1 MKRHIP
7 FLCAAALLAACGGG
21 QTKQTVQAPAPMQ
34 QQVEELLDAMTVDE
48 KIGQMMNSTPAIE
61 RLDIKP
67 YDWWNEGLHGVG
79 RSGRA
84 TVFPQ
89 PIGLGATFD
98 TELLKR
104 IGDAISDEARAKYQV
119 AQRIG
124 NYRRYSGLSFWSPN
138 VNIFRDPRW
147 GRGMETYGEDPY
159 LTGMLGTAFVK
170 GLQGDDPQYLK
181 AAACAKHYAVH
192 SGPEATRHSANV
204 EPSLKDLYETYL
216 PAFEMLVK
224 DANVETVMTAYNA
237 VYGDC
242 CSASP
247 FLMQDILR
255 NRWHFKGHIVSD
267 CGAVT
272 DIYTGHKCT
281 RCEMDAA
288 VKALKAGLNLECGSS
303 MRTLKDAYAK
313 QLITEEDLDNAL
325 RPTIMTR
332 LKLGILHDDPQCPY
346 NNMPED
352 ALGSPEHRALA
363 KRAATESMVLLK
375 NDGILPLD
383 KDIHSLDLSGSGAT
397 DVFYQMGNYYGVS
410 DDYSTYLQGIVS
422 KVSAGTTV
430 SYHTGFMQ
438 LDGLAANMNIGE
450 AAGADVAIVF
460 MGNNGNVEGEE
471 GESIANS
478 TSGDRLDLR
487 LPESQ
492 MNYLRTL
499 KRYKGEGIVVVLT
512 GGSPIDLREIYELA
526 DAVVMAWYSGQ
537 AGGEALGDLIF
548 GDANFSGRLPVTF
561 PAETEKLPPFED
573 YSMKERTYKYMTDNI
588 FLPFGYG
595 LSYGRVTYGAAKAA
609 VDGGKAVT
617 VEITLSNEGATDIDE
632 TVQLYH
638 SSPAAGTAAPQS
650 QLVAFSREHLKAGQT
665 RTVKIQVPVDRLAT
679 VQEDGSKKLLP
690 GTHTLHVASAAPTYR
705 SVELGVQDVQATI
718 EL

>member
-1 MKRHIP
+1 MKRTILI
-7 FLCAAALLAACGGG
+7 LCAAALFAACSSE
-21 QTKQTVQAPAPMQ
+21 QPQPQRPMD
-34 QQVEELLDAMTVDE
+34 QQVDELLEAMTVDE

-98 TELLKR
+98 TELLNQ

-119 AQRIG
+119 ARRIG

-170 GLQGDDPQYLK
+170 GLQGDDPHYLK

-204 EPSLKDLYETYL
+204 EPPLRDLYETYL

-224 DANVETVMTAYNA
+224 DAKVETVMTAYNA

-242 CSASP
+242 CSAST

-255 NRWHFKGHIVSD
+255 NRWQFKGHIVSD

-303 MRTLKDAYAK
+303 MRTLKDAYAQ

-363 KRAATESMVLLK
+363 KRAAVESMVLLK
-375 NDGILPLD
+375 NNDILPLD
-383 KDIHSLDLSGSGAT
+383 KEIHSIDLSGSGAT
-397 DVFYQMGNYYGVS
+397 DVFYQMGNYYGLS

-438 LDGLAANMNIGE
+438 LDGLDANMNLGDAI
-450 AAGADVAIVF
+450 GADVAIVF

-471 GESIANS
+471 GESIANR
-478 TSGDRLDLR
+478 TSGDRLNLR

-499 KRYKGEGIVVVLT
+499 KRFKGKGIVVVLT
-512 GGSPIDLREIYELA
+512 GGSPIDLREIYEMA

-537 AGGEALGDLIF
+537 AGGEALGDLLF

-595 LSYGRVTYGAAKAA
+595 LSYGSVTYGPAT
-609 VDGGKAVT
+609 VVGKDDSTLT
-617 VEITLSNEGATDIDE
+617 VEVTLSNDGDTDIDE

-638 SSPAAGTAAPQS
+638 SSPAAGVTAPQS
-650 QLVAFSREHLKAGQT
+650 QLVAFSREHMKAGEK
-665 RTVKIQVPVDRLAT
+665 RTVKLQVPVERLET
-679 VQEDGSKKLLP
+679 VQEDGTRTLLK
-690 GTHTLHVASAAPTYR
+690 GTHTLHIASAAPTYR
-705 SVELGVQDVQATI
+705 SAELGVQEVRTTV

>member
-325 RPTIMTR
+325 RP
-332 LKLGILHDDPQCPY
+332 HDDPQCPY

-537 AGGEALGDLIF
+537 AGGEALGDLLF

-705 SVELGVQDVQATI
+705 SAELGVQDVQATI

>member
-1 MKRHIP
+1 M
-7 FLCAAALLAACGGG
+7 LAACGGT
-21 QTKQTVQAPAPMQ
+21 QPQPAQQPQQSME
-34 QQVEELLDAMTVDE
+34 QQVDQLLDSMNVDE
-48 KIGQMMNSTPAIE
+48 KIGQMMNSTPGIE
-61 RLDIKP
+61 RLGIKP

-98 TELLKR
+98 IELLNS
-104 IGDAISDEARAKYQV
+104 IGNAISDEARAKYQV

-124 NYRRYSGLSFWSPN
+124 NYGRYAGLTFWSPN

-170 GLQGDDPQYLK
+170 GLQGDDPNYLK
-181 AAACAKHYAVH
+181 AAACAKHFAVH
-192 SGPEATRHSANV
+192 SGPEATRHGANV

-224 DANVETVMTAYNA
+224 DAKVETVMTAYNA

-255 NRWHFKGHIVSD
+255 NRWNFKGHIVSD

-272 DIYTGHKCT
+272 DIYTGHHCT

-313 QLITEEDLDNAL
+313 QLITEQDLDNAL
-325 RPTIMTR
+325 RPTLMTR
-332 LKLGILHDDPQCPY
+332 MKLGILHDDPQCPY

-352 ALGSPEHRALA
+352 VIGSSEHRALA
-363 KRAATESMVLLK
+363 KRAAVESMVLLK

-383 KDIHSLDLSGSGAT
+383 KNIHSLNMSGSGAT
-397 DVFYQMGNYYGVS
+397 DIFYQMGNYYGLS
-410 DDYSTYLQGIVS
+410 DTYSTYLQGIVS
-422 KVSAGTTV
+422 KVSEGTSV
-430 SYHTGFMQ
+430 SYRTGFM
-438 LDGLAANMNIGE
+438 LTEPPKNDINWATGDAVDAE
-450 AAGADVAIVF
+450 VAIIF
-460 MGNNGNVEGEE
+460 MGNNGNTEGEE
-471 GESIANS
+471 GESIANANR
-478 TSGDRLDLR
+478 GDRLDLR

-492 MNYLRTL
+492 MDYLRAV
-499 KRYKGEGIVVVLT
+499 KQAKGKNIIVVLT
-512 GGSPIDLREIYELA
+512 GGGPIDLREICDLA
-526 DAVVMAWYSGQ
+526 DAVVMTWYSGQ
-537 AGGEALGDLIF
+537 AGGEALGDLLF
-548 GDANFSGRLPVTF
+548 GDANFSGRLPITF

-573 YSMKERTYKYMTDNI
+573 HSMAGRTYKYMTDNI
-588 FLPFGYG
+588 LFPFGYG
-595 LSYGRVTYGAAKAA
+595 LSYGKVTYGPAKIASS
-609 VDGGKAVT
+609 DDKNVT
-617 VEITLSNEGATDIDE
+617 VEFTLSNDGTSDVDE
-632 TVQLYH
+632 IVQLYH
-638 SSPAAGTAAPQS
+638 SSPAAGVAAPQS
-650 QLVAFSREHLKAGQT
+650 QLVTFSREHLKAGEK
-665 RTVKIQVPVDRLAT
+665 RTIRMEIPVERLST
-679 VQEDGSKKLLP
+679 VQEDGTKELLQ

-705 SVELGVQDVQATI
+705 SADLGVQDVTVTL

>member
-1 MKRHIP
+1 MKRQI
-7 FLCAAALLAACGGG
+7 LILSAAAMLAGCGGT
-21 QTKQTVQAPAPMQ
+21 QPQQSAQQPQQSME
-34 QQVEELLDAMTVDE
+34 QQVDQLLDSMNVDE
-48 KIGQMMNSTPAIE
+48 KIGQMMNSTPGIE
-61 RLDIKP
+61 RLGIKP

-98 TELLKR
+98 IELLNS

-124 NYRRYSGLSFWSPN
+124 NYGRYAGLTFWSPN

-170 GLQGDDPQYLK
+170 GLQGDDPNYLK
-181 AAACAKHYAVH
+181 AAACAKHFAVH
-192 SGPEATRHSANV
+192 SGPEATRHGANV

-224 DANVETVMTAYNA
+224 DAKVETVMTAYNA

-255 NRWHFKGHIVSD
+255 NRWNFKGHIVSD

-272 DIYTGHKCT
+272 DIYTGHHCT

-383 KDIHSLDLSGSGAT
+383 KNIHSLNMSGSGAT
-397 DVFYQMGNYYGVS
+397 DIFYQMGNYYGLS
-410 DDYSTYLQGIVS
+410 DTYSTYLQGIVS

-537 AGGEALGDLIF
+537 AGGEALGDLLF

-573 YSMKERTYKYMTDNI
+573 YSMAGRTYKYMTDNI
-588 FLPFGYG
+588 LFPFGYG
-595 LSYGRVTYGAAKAA
+595 LSYGKVTYGPAK
-609 VDGGKAVT
+609 VVSSDDKNVT
-617 VEITLSNEGATDIDE
+617 VEFTLSNDGTSDVDE
-632 TVQLYH
+632 IVQLYH
-638 SSPAAGTAAPQS
+638 SSPAAGVTAP
-650 QLVAFSREHLKAGQT
+650 LKAGEK
-665 RTVKIQVPVDRLAT
+665 RTVRMEIPVERLST
-679 VQEDGSKKLLP
+679 VQEDGTKKLLQ
-690 GTHTLHVASAAPTYR
+690 GTHSLHVASAAPTYR
-705 SVELGVQDVQATI
+705 SADLGVQDVTVTL